1 MILDIQSQLDI
12 IHKIRKGDI
21 KEGLGLGVKLFDQ
34 HFRFKEEF
42 GIFLGY
48 SNVGKTH
55 LVLYLMFLYSYRHKL
70 RWLIYSSENEIQIKV

>member
-21 KEGLGLGVKLFDQ
+21 KEGLGLGVKLLDQ

-42 GIFLGY
+42 GIIGYNKKLIFLTI
-48 SNVGKTH
+48 SNV
-55 LVLYLMFLYSYRHKL
+55 V
-70 RWLIYSSENEIQIKV
+70 